1 MSRTPT
7 KVSIGIV
14 AFARPV
20 PRRGSIEA
28 LSGFGSGPQIGAEMH
43 QRVQARRRRE
53 NPRQRAQRGLEV
65 GVQRKGAA
73 AGLPLPGAVGSMEH
87 LRPLPC
93 PVASVTMAQV
103 SEAIAL
109 ARRPAFI
116 ENRHRTRFR
125 ARARV
130 VAREPSMARSW
141 VGRTIFACWPC
152 MAMRRLRE
160 ARHSYMNCANTEEC
174 YECAVVSR
182 KMVEQIRSSP
192 TLRHKVYFAV
202 QGHSHYASAMRGQ
215 FSHCIAH
222 QSA

>member
-1 MSRTPT
+1 
-7 KVSIGIV
+7 
-14 AFARPV
+14 
-20 PRRGSIEA
+20 
-28 LSGFGSGPQIGAEMH
+28 
-43 QRVQARRRRE
+43 
-53 NPRQRAQRGLEV
+53 
-65 GVQRKGAA
+65 
-73 AGLPLPGAVGSMEH
+73 
-87 LRPLPC
+87 
-93 PVASVTMAQV
+93 
-103 SEAIAL
+103 
-109 ARRPAFI
+109 
-116 ENRHRTRFR
+116 
-125 ARARV
+125 
-130 VAREPSMARSW
+130 MARSW

>member
-1 MSRTPT
+1 M
-7 KVSIGIV
+7 
-14 AFARPV
+14 
-20 PRRGSIEA
+20 
-28 LSGFGSGPQIGAEMH
+28 
-43 QRVQARRRRE
+43 
-53 NPRQRAQRGLEV
+53 
-65 GVQRKGAA
+65 QRKGAA
-73 AGLPLPGAVGSMEH
+73 AGLPLPDAVGSMEH

-103 SEAIAL
+103 SEAMAL

-116 ENRHRTRFR
+116 ENRHRTRSR

-182 KMVEQIRSSP
+182 KMVEQISSSP
-192 TLRHKVYFAV
+192 TLRHKELFPYEWALPT
-202 QGHSHYASAMRGQ
+202 
-215 FSHCIAH
+215 
-222 QSA
+222 

>member
-1 MSRTPT
+1 MSRTPK

-14 AFARPV
+14 EFALPV
-20 PRRGSIEA
+20 PRRGSIDA
-28 LSGFGSGPQIGAEMH
+28 LSGFGSGPQIGAEIH

-53 NPRQRAQRGLEV
+53 NPLQRAQRGLEV

-116 ENRHRTRFR
+116 ENRHRTRSR

-152 MAMRRLRE
+152 MAMLRLRE
-160 ARHSYMNCANTEEC
+160 ARHSYMNCENTEEC

-182 KMVEQIRSSP
+182 KMVDQIRSSP
-192 TLRHKVYFAV
+192 TLRHKAEY
-202 QGHSHYASAMRGQ
+202 QHML
-215 FSHCIAH
+215 
-222 QSA
+222 